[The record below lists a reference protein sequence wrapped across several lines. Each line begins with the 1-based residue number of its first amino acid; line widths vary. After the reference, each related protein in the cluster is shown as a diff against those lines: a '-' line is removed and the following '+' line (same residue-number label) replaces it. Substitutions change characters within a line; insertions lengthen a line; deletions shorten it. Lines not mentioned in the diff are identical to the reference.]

1 MHSKFFLFLVLSGV
15 PLLAQVGATGV
26 PLPEINPPAMGSSN
40 DAPLFPTPAYFR
52 KHFSTPPARV
62 ELRPPVRLDDFV
74 VGDRLEL
81 SLRSFLDLV
90 MANNTDIEIQRVS
103 METLQ
108 NAIQRAFGTFD
119 PRLVATFQS
128 QRTKTQTGDV
138 LAGAATLSELSQPA
152 RFSYS
157 QTLDTGTQFN
167 IGFNATKRSTNNTF
181 ANFNP
186 LLNAQFG
193 MDFVQPL
200 LRNRGR
206 YMNRMNITIA
216 RSRLRQGE
224 YNLEDQVLRLIVQAE
239 NAYWQVV
246 LDRENLQVQEKALA
260 VNEQFLKRNERE
272 LELGAISPLD
282 IYQPQARFQ
291 QFKIQVSQAQYRLE
305 QSIDALRRQ
314 IGADMDPRFR
324 KMPIVLTESVE
335 PPLTTG
341 AIDAENAVEKALRFR
356 QDLKATA
363 QGMDINDLQIKQSS
377 NQLLPDLSLTGSYT
391 STGRGGIFYDRKDV
405 FTEAGGASH
414 IVKVIPGGF
423 GDAMSQVFGFGYP
436 IYSFGLRL
444 TLPIR
449 DRAASANLADA
460 MVNKRLT
467 ALRAR
472 SLEQQIRQEV
482 LNAVSQ
488 VESSKASVDLA
499 KVQLQLAQQTLDA
512 ENKKYELGT
521 NTIFFVLDAQ
531 QQLVQ
536 AQSQL
541 VQQTVQYRRNLLN
554 LLQRTGELLDE
565 RGIAVR

>member
-1 MHSKFFLFLVLSGV
+1 S
-15 PLLAQVGATGV
+15 
-26 PLPEINPPAMGSSN
+26 
-40 DAPLFPTPAYFR
+40 
-52 KHFSTPPARV
+52 
-62 ELRPPVRLDDFV
+62 
-74 VGDRLEL
+74 
-81 SLRSFLDLV
+81 
-90 MANNTDIEIQRVS
+90 
-103 METLQ
+103 
-108 NAIQRAFGTFD
+108 
-119 PRLVATFQS
+119 
-128 QRTKTQTGDV
+128 
-138 LAGAATLSELSQPA
+138 
-152 RFSYS
+152 
-157 QTLDTGTQFN
+157 
-167 IGFNATKRSTNNTF
+167 KRSTNNTF

-206 YMNRMNITIA
+206 YMNRMNVTIA

-224 YNLEDQVLRLIVQAE
+224 YNLEDEVLRLIVQAE

-246 LDRENLQVQEKALA
+246 LDRENLDVQEKALE

-291 QFKIQVSQAQYRLE
+291 QFKIQVTQAQYRLE

-314 IGADMDPRFR
+314 IGVDMDPRFR
-324 KMPIVLTESVE
+324 KMPIVLTETVE

-341 AIDAENAVEKALRFR
+341 VIDAENAVEKALRFR
-356 QDLKATA
+356 QDLKATV
-363 QGMDINDLQIKQSS
+363 QGLDINDLQIKQSN
-377 NQLLPDLSLTGSYT
+377 NQLLPDLALTGSYT
-391 STGRGGIFYDRKDV
+391 STGRGGIFYDRTDV
-405 FTEAGGASH
+405 FTEAGAASQ
-414 IVKVIPGGF
+414 IVQVIPGGF

-488 VESSKASVDLA
+488 VESSKASVDLS

-536 AQSQL
+536 ARSQL